1 MPKKRENTRTRKI
14 TWFNPPFSMN
24 VASNIGKN
32 LFSLLNEC
40 FPKTSKLHKI
50 INKNTI
56 KLSYSCMA
64 DMKQKIDNHN
74 RIIMS
79 NGREREEV
87 TRTCNCRD
95 KPLCPIKRKFLQEG
109 VVYKAIVTQTE
120 TMKQDIYVGMTENP
134 FKTRYNLHNSSFRLP
149 HKRSTTTRSEHLW
162 KLKDAGVIHKTE
174 WTILDKAKPCLPATR
189 KCDLCLTEKYHILL
203 EKSRLLN
210 KRSEIFGTCPHR
222 KKHLLQNSDRSNKED
237 SA

>member
-1 MPKKRENTRTRKI
+1 MVQ
-14 TWFNPPFSMN
+14 PPPPLFSMN

-32 LFSLLNEC
+32 FFSLLNEC

-64 DMKQKIDNHN
+64 NMKQKIDNHN
-74 RIIMS
+74 RKIMS

-95 KPLCPIKRKFLQEG
+95 KPLCPLKGKCLQEG

-120 TMKQDIYVGMTENP
+120 TMKQDIYIGMTETP
-134 FKTRYNLHNSSFRLP
+134 LKQDTT
-149 HKRSTTTRSEHLW
+149 STIPVLGSPT
-162 KLKDAGVIHKTE
+162 KDPQPPSV
-174 WTILDKAKPCLPATR
+174 
-189 KCDLCLTEKYHILL
+189 
-203 EKSRLLN
+203 N
-210 KRSEIFGTCPHR
+210 TCGH
-222 KKHLLQNSDRSNKED
+222 
-237 SA
+237 